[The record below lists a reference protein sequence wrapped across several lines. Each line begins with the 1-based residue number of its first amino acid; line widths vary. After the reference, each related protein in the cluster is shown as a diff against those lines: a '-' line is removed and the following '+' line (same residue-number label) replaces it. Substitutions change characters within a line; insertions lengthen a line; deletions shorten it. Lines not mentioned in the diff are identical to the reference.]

1 MPKVNLARTVRID
14 MDSSLTAR
22 ITGEYTDSLEGW
34 NEFPVLEISSAAWVN
49 ARSDAAIRFYG
60 FTSTDLRRTAKMLL
74 DMAGEWDKIEA
85 AVDTFEKAET
95 HLEETLKK
103 HDAPI

>member
-14 MDSSLTAR
+14 MDTGLTAR
-22 ITGEYTDSLEGW
+22 ITAEYDTTENW
-34 NEFPVLEISSAAWVN
+34 TEFPMLEISSASWVN
-49 ARSDAAIRFYG
+49 SRSEAAIRFYG
-60 FTSTDLRRTAKMLL
+60 FTSTDLRKTAQMLV

-85 AVDTFEKAET
+85 AVATFEKAEE

-103 HDAPI
+103 HGN